1 MGKRQFMPGLNKSSS
16 KTLWTSEE
24 SEVSDEDWGK
34 RMRIEGR
41 NCRGMKEGKV
51 GKDSKR
57 NHSSQNSKEE
67 EDEKC
72 PIIKFHFCSN

>member
-1 MGKRQFMPGLNKSSS
+1 MGKRQFMAGLNKSSS

-34 RMRIEGR
+34 RMRREGR

-51 GKDSKR
+51 RKDSKR
-57 NHSSQNSKEE
+57 NHSSQSSKVE

-72 PIIKFHFCSN
+72 HIIKFHFCSN